1 MRPMSLRAR
10 LLAGMALV
18 AVVLA
23 VVATAITVT
32 TREQLIG
39 QVDDRLAQSA
49 RDQPPSDDSADSWSD
64 ATPPEPPPDAPSGED
79 DDDHGHGYKRERLS
93 DLYEGVIIEGDEL
106 VTLLSPNIGGD
117 GVDAD
122 RIPWRRLP
130 DDVGEVRYFDV
141 PGDEGGTYRVR
152 AVRLSET
159 VVSITGLPLDD
170 VNETITRLV
179 VLQGGALLVVL
190 GVLGAVTFWVVRLGI
205 RPVKDMTSA
214 ASQIAAGDLGVRL
227 PQAAEGTEAGALAT
241 ALNRMLGRIETAVD
255 ERAQSE
261 ERLRRFVADASH
273 ELRTPV
279 TTIRGYAELYRFGGL
294 DDKDALDDAM
304 QRTEAEALRMGRL
317 VEDML
322 ALAKLD
328 EERPLA
334 AEPVDLAEIAGEAVA
349 DARVVAPERQL
360 ELDAEA
366 AVVVGDPDRLRQV
379 VANVVGNALV
389 HTDDATITVRT
400 RLLPG
405 GGPDPLAVLEVIDD
419 GSGMEPEVAARITE
433 RFYRADASRSRRRG
447 GSGLGLAI
455 VDAVIRSHGGRVEV
469 ESAVGE
475 GTTVRLFVPI
485 DTPDESSPGS
495 QPTPRNDP

>member
-1 MRPMSLRAR
+1 MSLRTR

-18 AVVLA
+18 AVVL
-23 VVATAITVT
+23 VLVATVITLT
-32 TREQLIG
+32 TRDQLIG

-49 RDQPPSDDSADSWSD
+49 RDQPPSDGSSSSSEPAPGDEP
-64 ATPPEPPPDAPSGED
+64 PPEPPPDD
-79 DDDHGHGYKRERLS
+79 DDEDHDHGYKRERLS
-93 DLYEGVIIEGDEL
+93 DLYEGVIIEGEEL

-117 GVDAD
+117 GIDPD
-122 RIPWRRLP
+122 RFTWKLLP
-130 DDVGEVRYFDV
+130 DDVGDVRYFDV
-141 PGDEGGTYRVR
+141 PGEQGGTYRVR
-152 AVRLSET
+152 AVRTSDS
-159 VVSITGLPLDD
+159 VVTISGLPLDD

-227 PQAAEGTEAGALAT
+227 PQATEGTEAGALAT

-294 DDKDALDDAM
+294 DDKAALDDAM
-304 QRTEAEALRMGRL
+304 ERTEAEALRMGRL

-334 AEPVDLAEIAGEAVA
+334 AEPVDLAVIASEAVA
-349 DARVVAPERQL
+349 DARVVAPERSL
-360 ELDAEA
+360 VLDAEPA
-366 AVVVGDPDRLRQV
+366 EVVGDPDRLRQV

-400 RLLPG
+400 RLLPDD
-405 GGPDPLAVLEVIDD
+405 DPAPVACLEVIDD
-419 GSGMEPEVAARITE
+419 GPGMEPEVAARITE

-455 VDAVIRSHGGRVEV
+455 VDAVVRSHGGRVEV

-475 GTTVRLFVPI
+475 GTTVRLFVPLGN
-485 DTPDESSPGS
+485 PS
-495 QPTPRNDP
+495 